1 MVRQSEQTT
10 FLVIQER
17 RWFKGDRLTPKALNS
32 VGAKV
37 MRLQANTK
45 VYVGRFTSKPENL

>member
-32 VGAKV
+32 VVAQV
-37 MRLQANTK
+37 IRLQANTT
-45 VYVGRFTSKPENL
+45 VYVGRFTSKAENL